1 MLTSPAAGSD
11 DQRARTMPT
20 NPIGRALRHRRA
32 GHHTLVWA
40 HAGLQAPE
48 SLTVTSPAFGHGEPI
63 PARYGG
69 RLLGPDTS
77 PALAWTSPPAGTAEL
92 LLVMQDPDVPFR
104 QPFTHAL
111 TTGIDPGWG
120 GIPEGGLAEPSPVRG
135 LRHGRGAL
143 GRRGWSGPMPIRS
156 HGPHSYVFQ
165 LFALDHPP
173 DLPRAFTLSAAVRA
187 MTGHVIARAR
197 LDGTYEIR

>member
-20 NPIGRALRHRRA
+20 NPIGRALPHRRA
-32 GHHTLVWA
+32 GHHTLV
-40 HAGLQAPE
+40 
-48 SLTVTSPAFGHGEPI
+48 
-63 PARYGG
+63 
-69 RLLGPDTS
+69 
-77 PALAWTSPPAGTAEL
+77 
-92 LLVMQDPDVPFR
+92 R

-173 DLPRAFTLSAAVRA
+173 DLPRAFPLSAAVRA